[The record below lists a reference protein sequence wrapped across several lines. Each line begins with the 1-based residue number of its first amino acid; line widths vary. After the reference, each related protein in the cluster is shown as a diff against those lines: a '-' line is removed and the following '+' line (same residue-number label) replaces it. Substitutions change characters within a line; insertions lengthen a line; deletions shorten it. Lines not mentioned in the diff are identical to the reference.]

1 MEDEH
6 DVESHTLLRNKDL
19 FVSID
24 DKVATLIV
32 ATLSGILDDFLFAQ
46 LRKMAEL

>member
-6 DVESHTLLRNKDL
+6 DVESHTLLRYKDL
-19 FVSID
+19 LVSVD
-24 DKVATLIV
+24 DKIATLIV
-32 ATLSGILDDFLFAQ
+32 AALSRILDDFLFAK

>member
-6 DVESHTLLRNKDL
+6 DVESHTLLSNKDL

-24 DKVATLIV
+24 DKVTTLIV
-32 ATLSGILDDFLFAQ
+32 ATLSRILDDFLFAQ